1 MRSYTIVRRPAS
13 GNWNEVPVLPIDNPL
28 KYHDITHIK
37 AQAQICY
44 DDEALYVRMQAV
56 EADIR
61 AEHTGLLDEIC
72 EDSCLEFF
80 FCPMEGDSRYFN
92 LEVNP
97 NCAVYLGV
105 GSNVHNLL
113 RLIPEEPTVL
123 PTAERAQD
131 GWFIEYTFPHEFVR
145 RIVPDYAPAPGKSM
159 RANCYKCGDRTVQTH
174 YFAWQPVP
182 DEGSFTF
189 HCPEHFGIMYFG

>member
-1 MRSYTIVRRPAS
+1 MRSYTIVRRSAS
-13 GNWNEVPVLPIDNPL
+13 GDWSNVPVLPIDNPL
-28 KYHDITHIK
+28 KFHDITHIQ

-61 AEHTGLLDEIC
+61 AELTGPLDEIC

-105 GSNVHNLL
+105 GSNVHDLL

-123 PTAERAQD
+123 PRAERTED
-131 GWFIEYTFPHEFVR
+131 GWFIEYAFPHEFVR
-145 RIVPDYAPAPGKSM
+145 RIFPDYAPAPGKSM
-159 RANCYKCGDRTVQTH
+159 RANCYKCGNLTVKTH

-182 DEGSFTF
+182 DEGGFTF
-189 HCPEHFGIMYFG
+189 HCPEHFGIMHFA

>member
-1 MRSYTIVRRPAS
+1 MRSYTILRRPTS
-13 GNWNEVPVLPIDNPL
+13 GNWNEIPVLPIDNPL
-28 KYHDITHIK
+28 KFRNVTHVK

-80 FCPMEGDSRYFN
+80 FCPIEGDSRYFN

-105 GSNVHNLL
+105 GSSVNTLL
-113 RLIPEEPTVL
+113 RLIPEAPTIL
-123 PTAERAQD
+123 PKAARTED
-131 GWFIEYTFPHEFVR
+131 GWFIEYAFPHEFVR
-145 RIVPDYAPAPGKSM
+145 RIFPDYAPAPGVSI
-159 RANCYKCGDRTVQTH
+159 RANCYKCGDLTAKPH
-174 YFAWQPVP
+174 YLAWQPVP
-182 DEGSFTF
+182 DEGGFTF
-189 HCPEHFGIMYFG
+189 HCPQHFGIMYFG